1 MDQRGSAAEPV
12 GTNLQPLATPSARVQ
27 SWAGVAAR
35 LGAVTVIPHQDLA
48 A

>member
-12 GTNLQPLATPSARVQ
+12 NSSLPPMDTPVARVQ

-35 LGAVTVIPHQDLA
+35 IGAGTVIPHQDLA